1 MRRTGAITQKVPTF
15 SSDDYRTFMIGD
27 FKGIDKSV
35 NPFNAIKSSAE
46 ECLNLYVDDEG
57 TLTTRPRIDCQADIV
72 GDELSWNP
80 TIDDIKNAF
89 EFDYNGVHYHAIT
102 TNQRRFD
109 ERTFWGLSSDFITW
123 NGFVDDGGNTV
134 SELFNNGDVLYA
146 VIRNGIYITK
156 IDFTTNKI
164 SFTKASAYVPTTDT
178 YDATSGVRVTTG
190 EQDNLLTNK
199 FKTEVFWNPASH
211 EGNKKLHALN
221 YNFVS
226 NEYLKTNK
234 KLTYNN
240 ASLTKWKVYKDDK
253 LIVGT
258 ADNQHIVVFSSTG
271 DVVKTYGMPVDGI
284 TQIDFDY
291 NATFNYLLVG
301 CTHGTSKICDFYL
314 FKDTANYV
322 SAISSQPW
330 NRGLSSPRVPACC
343 IDPDN
348 KQAFLTTDTISGTG
362 YVRYGWIIE
371 LSDEPKI
378 VSQGEIGYR
387 FIRLFWSKLLGIYVG
402 ECVSGLDHA
411 FGGILPTV
419 KNSEYLTV
427 DAVVIL
433 QTTSIDY
440 TSHVADIYE
449 NGSNIYVNLYAG
461 LSRKIYYRQAPDK
474 NASPSF
480 TLDVIMHPIEFPD
493 EAGFKLTSI
502 DGLSTDPNVRALIYS
517 IASRD
522 YSTIAAVITLTE
534 SLSLSDTNIVVFPD
548 GNMLAYD
555 RLILYNASTKPLLVI
570 RETSK
575 ETSEITLERVGRYN
589 NNYVYWST
597 NSNKVYYTA
606 NNDPLYIPK
615 SFYDDYGDDTPV
627 TGVMRISDSYLAVLK
642 QDATYLAWFDSETGY
657 FYANELR
664 TEKGNIAVAQAIVC
678 NYSNLPVVINTD
690 GFWGLGQSTSVNYQ
704 DTVYSSLSD
713 ALRVELQKLDLTKC
727 KTHNHKYLTY
737 FAVPNGDSTTIYVL
751 DNRIQ
756 MWFKWVI
763 PIDLKFFAEYE
774 DHTYIYTA
782 TSVFKLDPYTAHTN
796 GDLNDAWY
804 ADTVNAVGSTKH
816 IPWLWV
822 SQPLYLGTLN
832 YKKRIR
838 YMKFLFDNKYESESV
853 TMRDGFLSYK
863 QSERPTKLREY
874 TSPFTRNTFS
884 NEITGITKQ
893 VATLKTKKIRPYIPS
908 FDFIQIILRSNN
920 DSDEF
925 EDADGNIITP
935 TLNDKVGLI
944 GLTINYILQEG

>member
-57 TLTTRPRIDCQADIV
+57 TLTTRPRLDCQSDIV
-72 GDELSWNP
+72 GDELPWNP
-80 TIDDIKNAF
+80 AEDAIRNSF
-89 EFDYNGVHYHAIT
+89 EFDYNGAHYHAIT
-102 TNQRRFD
+102 TNQRRSN
-109 ERTFWGLSSDFITW
+109 EKTFWGLSSDFITW
-123 NGFVDDGGNTV
+123 EGFVDDGGNTV

-146 VIRNGIYITK
+146 IIRNGIYTTT
-156 IDFTTNKI
+156 IDFTTHKI
-164 SFTKASAYVPTTDT
+164 SFTKALAYVPTTGT
-178 YDATSGVRVTTG
+178 YDAASSVRVIGG
-190 EQDNLLTNK
+190 EQENLLTNK
-199 FKTEVFWNPASH
+199 FKTEVFWNPTSVQNKDFTNIDFETIKNDYYNGFTFLKTPNNVLIQAGNFKVYEKLNKIVGIDPTNKSQIFVWDTSGNIIKTYLLTDSNISQVDFDYTSDDVLYASYIYH
-211 EGNKKLHALN
+211 DTAADKYILKIIETTKTTTTTILHSEDASDYNTVCCYIPSKAQLVVGFTRVDGSEQLWLLDPKAETHLIKAKILSRIGLKKL
-221 YNFVS
+221 YWIES
-226 NEYLKTNK
+226 
-234 KLTYNN
+234 
-240 ASLTKWKVYKDDK
+240 WDK
-253 LIVGT
+253 LIYFATLTDSSFKMSVMNLDDWSTLTRTYFNNYDVRINIKSFDSGEVYMNWKT
-258 ADNQHIVVFSSTG
+258 KTSFITYQLYYDKTHLIESAATNGNANFS
-271 DVVKTYGMPVDGI
+271 D
-284 TQIDFDY
+284 
-291 NATFNYLLVG
+291 
-301 CTHGTSKICDFYL
+301 
-314 FKDTANYV
+314 
-322 SAISSQPW
+322 
-330 NRGLSSPRVPACC
+330 
-343 IDPDN
+343 
-348 KQAFLTTDTISGTG
+348 GTG
-362 YVRYGWIIE
+362 YTFRYTTSPNKLTIE
-371 LSDEPKI
+371 YNSRSYYSDTIVSSHMPLEAYLSD
-378 VSQGEIGYR
+378 G
-387 FIRLFWSKLLGIYVG
+387 
-402 ECVSGLDHA
+402 
-411 FGGILPTV
+411 FGCSLCSDQTLVDSEGCIL
-419 KNSEYLTV
+419 K
-427 DAVVIL
+427 
-433 QTTSIDY
+433 
-440 TSHVADIYE
+440 
-449 NGSNIYVNLYAG
+449 
-461 LSRKIYYRQAPDK
+461 
-474 NASPSF
+474 
-480 TLDVIMHPIEFPD
+480 
-493 EAGFKLTSI
+493 
-502 DGLSTDPNVRALIYS
+502 
-517 IASRD
+517 
-522 YSTIAAVITLTE
+522 
-534 SLSLSDTNIVVFPD
+534 
-548 GNMLAYD
+548 
-555 RLILYNASTKPLLVI
+555 YNASTRPLLTI
-570 RETSK
+570 QETSK
-575 ETSEITLERVGRYN
+575 ETSEITLEHVGRFN

-597 NSNKVYYTA
+597 KSNKVYYTA
-606 NNDPLYIPK
+606 NNNPLYIPK

-774 DHTYIYTA
+774 DYTYIYTA

-838 YMKFLFDNKYESESV
+838 YMKFLFDNKYESENV
-853 TMRDGFLSYK
+853 TMRYGFLSYK

>member
-15 SSDDYRTFMIGD
+15 SSDDYKTFMIGD

-46 ECLNLYVDDEG
+46 ECLNLYVDNEG

-72 GDELSWNP
+72 GDELNWNP
-80 TIDDIKNAF
+80 TEDAIRNSF

-102 TNQRRFD
+102 TNKRRAN
-109 ERTFWGLSSDFITW
+109 EKTFWGLSSDFITW
-123 NGFVDDGGNTV
+123 ESFVDDAGNTV

-146 VIRNGIYITK
+146 VIKNGIYTTT

-164 SFTKASAYVPTTDT
+164 SFTKALAYVPTTGT
-178 YDATSGVRVTTG
+178 YDAASGVRVTAG

-199 FKTEVFWNPASH
+199 FKTEVFWNPNSVK
-211 EGNKKLHALN
+211 NKDFADIDFEILENN
-221 YNFVS
+221 YYT
-226 NEYLKTNK
+226 EPKYLA
-234 KLTYNN
+234 N
-240 ASLTKWKVYKDDK
+240 ADGVRLPAGTFKVYEK
-253 LIVGT
+253 LNTIIGSDPSNKSQVLVWDTSGNIT
-258 ADNQHIVVFSSTG
+258 
-271 DVVKTYGMPVDGI
+271 KTYVLPNSDVN
-284 TQIDFDY
+284 QIDFDY
-291 NATFNYLLVG
+291 TSDNILYVAYIYHDSEANKYMLNVVEIPPTSVITSIHSEEAAENYPSLCCYIPSKAQLVVGFTNTSGQEQLWLLDPGAETHMVKAKIFSRFGLKKLYWIESWKRLAYIAT
-301 CTHGTSKICDFYL
+301 
-314 FKDTANYV
+314 
-322 SAISSQPW
+322 
-330 NRGLSSPRVPACC
+330 
-343 IDPDN
+343 
-348 KQAFLTTDTISGTG
+348 
-362 YVRYGWIIE
+362 
-371 LSDEPKI
+371 LSDASETI
-378 VSQGEIGYR
+378 GVMNLDDWSQITKTFR
-387 FIRLFWSKLLGIYVG
+387 
-402 ECVSGLDHA
+402 
-411 FGGILPTV
+411 
-419 KNSEYLTV
+419 
-427 DAVVIL
+427 
-433 QTTSIDY
+433 
-440 TSHVADIYE
+440 
-449 NGSNIYVNLYAG
+449 NIYNIRINIKAFDDGGVYLNW
-461 LSRKIYYRQAPDK
+461 KTQAL
-474 NASPSF
+474 F
-480 TLDVIMHPIEFPD
+480 H
-493 EAGFKLTSI
+493 
-502 DGLSTDPNVRALIYS
+502 
-517 IASRD
+517 
-522 YSTIAAVITLTE
+522 TE
-534 SLSLSDTNIVVFPD
+534 SLS
-548 GNMLAYD
+548 YD
-555 RLILYNASTKPLLVI
+555 RNQLIVGDLEVGNATFSDGTGYEFVYTTSPNKLSVRYDYLSYYDSSIDSSNMPPELYLRYGFGCVLCSDQTLIDTEGCILKYNASTKPLLI
-570 RETSK
+570 IQEELKGS
-575 ETSEITLERVGRYN
+575 SEVTLEHVGRYN

-606 NNDPLYIPK
+606 NNNPLYIPK

-642 QDATYLAWFDSETGY
+642 KDATYLAWYDSETGY

-664 TEKGNIAVAQAIVC
+664 TEKGNIAIAQVIVC

-713 ALRVELQKLDLTKC
+713 ALRVELQELDLTKC

-751 DNRIQ
+751 DNRIR

-774 DHTYIYTA
+774 DYTYIYTA

-804 ADTVNAVGSTKH
+804 ADTVNVVGSTKH

-853 TMRDGFLSYK
+853 TMRYGFLSYK

-884 NEITGITKQ
+884 NEITGITKE

>member
-57 TLTTRPRIDCQADIV
+57 TLTTRPRIEFEFNIPPAYGKIQKTFSFTYKNVYYYAGMCDKDSSNHTRWIISSDLKTWDYLV
-72 GDELSWNP
+72 ELSGNVV
-80 TIDDIKNAF
+80 DDMFDNGDFLYAIIKNELYSTTINF
-89 EFDYNGVHYHAIT
+89 TNSFIQFDKA
-102 TNQRRFD
+102 
-109 ERTFWGLSSDFITW
+109 
-123 NGFVDDGGNTV
+123 TV
-134 SELFNNGDVLYA
+134 
-146 VIRNGIYITK
+146 YI
-156 IDFTTNKI
+156 
-164 SFTKASAYVPTTDT
+164 PTTGT
-178 YDATSGVRVTTG
+178 YDAASGVRVTAG
-190 EQDNLLTNK
+190 EQENLLTNK
-199 FKTEVFWNPASH
+199 FKTEVFWNPTSVQNKDFTNIDFETIKNDYYNGFTFLKTPRNVLIPA
-211 EGNKKLHALN
+211 GNFKVYEKLNKIVGINPTNKSQIFVWDTSGNIIKTYLLTDSNISQVDFDYTSDDVLYAAYIYHDTAANKYILKIIETTPTTTTILHSENVSNYNTVCCYIPSKAQLVVGFTRTDGSDQLWLLDPKAETHLIKAKIFSRIGLKKL
-221 YNFVS
+221 YWIES
-226 NEYLKTNK
+226 
-234 KLTYNN
+234 
-240 ASLTKWKVYKDDK
+240 WDK
-253 LIVGT
+253 LIYFATLTDSSFKMSVMNLDDWSTLTRTYFNNYDVRINIKSFDSGEVYMNWKTKTSFITYQLYYDKIHLIEST
-258 ADNQHIVVFSSTG
+258 ATNGNANFS
-271 DVVKTYGMPVDGI
+271 D
-284 TQIDFDY
+284 
-291 NATFNYLLVG
+291 
-301 CTHGTSKICDFYL
+301 
-314 FKDTANYV
+314 
-322 SAISSQPW
+322 
-330 NRGLSSPRVPACC
+330 
-343 IDPDN
+343 
-348 KQAFLTTDTISGTG
+348 GTG
-362 YVRYGWIIE
+362 YTFRYTTSPNKLTIE
-371 LSDEPKI
+371 YNSRSYYSDTIVSSHMPLKAYLSD
-378 VSQGEIGYR
+378 G
-387 FIRLFWSKLLGIYVG
+387 
-402 ECVSGLDHA
+402 
-411 FGGILPTV
+411 FGCSLCSDQTLVDSEGCIL
-419 KNSEYLTV
+419 K
-427 DAVVIL
+427 
-433 QTTSIDY
+433 
-440 TSHVADIYE
+440 
-449 NGSNIYVNLYAG
+449 
-461 LSRKIYYRQAPDK
+461 
-474 NASPSF
+474 
-480 TLDVIMHPIEFPD
+480 
-493 EAGFKLTSI
+493 
-502 DGLSTDPNVRALIYS
+502 
-517 IASRD
+517 
-522 YSTIAAVITLTE
+522 
-534 SLSLSDTNIVVFPD
+534 
-548 GNMLAYD
+548 
-555 RLILYNASTKPLLVI
+555 YNASTRPLLTI
-570 RETSK
+570 QETSK
-575 ETSEITLERVGRYN
+575 EMFEVTLEHVGRFN

-597 NSNKVYYTA
+597 KSNKVYYTA
-606 NNDPLYIPK
+606 NNDPTYIPK
-615 SFYDDYGDDTPV
+615 SFYDDYGDTSPV
-627 TGVMRISDSYLAVLK
+627 TSVLRISDSYLAVLK

-774 DHTYIYTA
+774 DYTYIYTA

-853 TMRDGFLSYK
+853 TMRYGFLSYK

>member
-15 SSDDYRTFMIGD
+15 SSDDYKTFMIGD

-57 TLTTRPRIDCQADIV
+57 TLTTRPRLDCQSDIV
-72 GDELSWNP
+72 GDELNWNP
-80 TIDDIKNAF
+80 TEDAIRNSF

-102 TNQRRFD
+102 TNKRRAN
-109 ERTFWGLSSDFITW
+109 EKTYWGLSSDFITW
-123 NGFVDDGGNTV
+123 ESFVDDGGNTV

-146 VIRNGIYITK
+146 VIKNGIYTTT

-164 SFTKASAYVPTTDT
+164 SFTKALAYVPTTGT
-178 YDATSGVRVTTG
+178 YDAASGVRVTAG
-190 EQDNLLTNK
+190 EQENFLTDK
-199 FKTEVFWNPASH
+199 FKTEVFWKPADVKSEAFRDLSFELDKNNYYDKYEQLAYNNSGVTKYKAYPAS
-211 EGNKKLHALN
+211 NTILAC
-221 YNFVS
+221 
-226 NEYLKTNK
+226 
-234 KLTYNN
+234 
-240 ASLTKWKVYKDDK
+240 
-253 LIVGT
+253 I
-258 ADNQHIVVFSSTG
+258 DNTRIVVFDTAGKVTAEYVLPQNISS
-271 DVVKTYGMPVDGI
+271 
-284 TQIDFDY
+284 IDFDY
-291 NATFNYLLVG
+291 YANSTAVCIAYTYTRDSVKYISAIEYSPTQQFTLLNPISCESSCQARCCVIESTGEMIITGAVLKASVEGIVVKLNATNTINRRGDTTNETLANFDFVWWSPALSCFIAGGLIPNTTNTRVYMFYNTVTSSEFDTPGNYITLFNKQPNTKWHLTNTASKTFINFDSTHEEVQIASWGSFFLVNEQSGWVNFDDGTGFIIKTDATSTTLTLNDQKFWESTEYKSSTATTKYTILFANGSFFDSAGYLL
-301 CTHGTSKICDFYL
+301 KY
-314 FKDTANYV
+314 K
-322 SAISSQPW
+322 
-330 NRGLSSPRVPACC
+330 
-343 IDPDN
+343 
-348 KQAFLTTDTISGTG
+348 
-362 YVRYGWIIE
+362 
-371 LSDEPKI
+371 
-378 VSQGEIGYR
+378 
-387 FIRLFWSKLLGIYVG
+387 
-402 ECVSGLDHA
+402 
-411 FGGILPTV
+411 
-419 KNSEYLTV
+419 
-427 DAVVIL
+427 
-433 QTTSIDY
+433 
-440 TSHVADIYE
+440 
-449 NGSNIYVNLYAG
+449 
-461 LSRKIYYRQAPDK
+461 
-474 NASPSF
+474 
-480 TLDVIMHPIEFPD
+480 
-493 EAGFKLTSI
+493 
-502 DGLSTDPNVRALIYS
+502 
-517 IASRD
+517 
-522 YSTIAAVITLTE
+522 
-534 SLSLSDTNIVVFPD
+534 
-548 GNMLAYD
+548 
-555 RLILYNASTKPLLVI
+555 ASTKPELTI
-570 RETSK
+570 IETQTEPCPDLS
-575 ETSEITLERVGRYN
+575 LEHVGRYN

-597 NSNKVYYTA
+597 TSNKVYYAA
-606 NNDPLYIPK
+606 NNNPLYIPK

-642 QDATYLAWFDSETGY
+642 KDATYLAWYDSETGY

-664 TEKGNIAVAQAIVC
+664 TEKGNIAIAQAIVC

-737 FAVPNGDSTTIYVL
+737 FAVPNGDSTTVYVL

-774 DHTYIYTA
+774 DYTYIYTA

-853 TMRDGFLSYK
+853 TMRYGFLSYK

-884 NEITGITKQ
+884 NEITGITKE

>member
-57 TLTTRPRIDCQADIV
+57 TLTTRPRI
-72 GDELSWNP
+72 E
-80 TIDDIKNAF
+80 F
-89 EFDYNGVHYHAIT
+89 EFDIPPAYGKI
-102 TNQRRFD
+102 QK
-109 ERTFWGLSSDFITW
+109 TFSFTYKNVYYYAGMCDKNSQNHTRWIISSDLKTW
-123 NGFVDDGGNTV
+123 DYLVDPSGNVVDDM
-134 SELFNNGDVLYA
+134 FDNGDFLYA
-146 VIRNGIYITK
+146 IINNELYSTTINFTSSFIQFDKATVYI
-156 IDFTTNKI
+156 
-164 SFTKASAYVPTTDT
+164 PTTGT
-178 YDATSGVRVTTG
+178 YDAASGVRVTAG
-190 EQDNLLTNK
+190 EQENLLTNK
-199 FKTEVFWNPASH
+199 FKTEVFWNPTSVQNKDFTNIDFETIKNDYYNGFTFLKTPGNVLIPAGNFKVYEKLNKIVGIDPTNKSQIFVWDTSGNIIKTYLLTDSNISQVDFDYTSDDVLYAAYIYHDTAADKYILKIIETTTTTTTTILHSEDASDYNTVCCYIPSKAQLVVGFTRRDGSDQLWLLDPKAETH
-211 EGNKKLHALN
+211 LIKAKIFSRIGLKKL
-221 YNFVS
+221 YWIES
-226 NEYLKTNK
+226 
-234 KLTYNN
+234 
-240 ASLTKWKVYKDDK
+240 WDK
-253 LIVGT
+253 LIYFATLTDSSFKMSVMNLDDWSTLTRTYFNNYDVRINIKSFDSGEVYMNWKT
-258 ADNQHIVVFSSTG
+258 KTSFITYQLYYDKTHLIESAATNGNANFS
-271 DVVKTYGMPVDGI
+271 D
-284 TQIDFDY
+284 
-291 NATFNYLLVG
+291 
-301 CTHGTSKICDFYL
+301 
-314 FKDTANYV
+314 
-322 SAISSQPW
+322 
-330 NRGLSSPRVPACC
+330 
-343 IDPDN
+343 
-348 KQAFLTTDTISGTG
+348 GTG
-362 YVRYGWIIE
+362 YTFRYTTSPNKLTIE
-371 LSDEPKI
+371 YNSRPYYSDTIVSSHMPLEAYLSD
-378 VSQGEIGYR
+378 G
-387 FIRLFWSKLLGIYVG
+387 
-402 ECVSGLDHA
+402 
-411 FGGILPTV
+411 FGCSLCSDQTLVDSEGCIL
-419 KNSEYLTV
+419 K
-427 DAVVIL
+427 
-433 QTTSIDY
+433 
-440 TSHVADIYE
+440 
-449 NGSNIYVNLYAG
+449 
-461 LSRKIYYRQAPDK
+461 
-474 NASPSF
+474 
-480 TLDVIMHPIEFPD
+480 
-493 EAGFKLTSI
+493 
-502 DGLSTDPNVRALIYS
+502 
-517 IASRD
+517 
-522 YSTIAAVITLTE
+522 
-534 SLSLSDTNIVVFPD
+534 
-548 GNMLAYD
+548 
-555 RLILYNASTKPLLVI
+555 YNASTRPLLTI

-575 ETSEITLERVGRYN
+575 EMFEVTLEHVGRFN

-597 NSNKVYYTA
+597 KSNKVYYTA
-606 NNDPLYIPK
+606 NNDPTYIPK
-615 SFYDDYGDDTPV
+615 SFYDDYGDTSPV
-627 TGVMRISDSYLAVLK
+627 TSVMRISDSYLAVLK

-774 DHTYIYTA
+774 DYTYIYTD

-853 TMRDGFLSYK
+853 TMRYGFLSYK

>member
-57 TLTTRPRIDCQADIV
+57 TLTTRPRI
-72 GDELSWNP
+72 E
-80 TIDDIKNAF
+80 F
-89 EFDYNGVHYHAIT
+89 EFNIPPAYGKI
-102 TNQRRFD
+102 QK
-109 ERTFWGLSSDFITW
+109 TFSFTYKNVYYYAGMCGKDSQNATRWIISSDLKTW
-123 NGFVDDGGNTV
+123 DYLVDHSGNV
-134 SELFNNGDVLYA
+134 VDNMFDNGDFLYA
-146 VIRNGIYITK
+146 IINNELYSTIIKFTYSLIQFDKATVYI
-156 IDFTTNKI
+156 
-164 SFTKASAYVPTTDT
+164 PTTGT
-178 YDATSGVRVTTG
+178 YDAASGVRVTAG

-271 DVVKTYGMPVDGI
+271 DVVKIYDMPVDDI
-284 TQIDFDY
+284 IQIDFDY
-291 NATFNYLLVG
+291 NATLNYLLVG
-301 CTHGTSKICDFYL
+301 CTHGASKLCDFYL
-314 FKDTANYV
+314 FKDTTNYV
-322 SAISSQPW
+322 SPILSQPW
-330 NRGLSSPRVPACC
+330 NSGLSSPRVPACC
-343 IDPDN
+343 INPDN
-348 KQAFLTTDTISGTG
+348 KQAFLTTDTMLGT
-362 YVRYGWIIE
+362 RYGWTIE

-387 FIRLFWSKLLGIYVG
+387 FVRLFWSKLLGIYVG

-427 DAVVIL
+427 DAVVISY
-433 QTTSIDY
+433 TTSIDY

-449 NGSNIYVNLYAG
+449 NDSNIYVNLYAG
-461 LSRKIYYRQAPDK
+461 LSRKIYYRQAPDE

-480 TLDVIMHPIEFPD
+480 ALDVIMHPIEFPD

-502 DGLSTDPNVRALIYS
+502 DGLSTDPNVRALIYE
-517 IASRD
+517 IESRD
-522 YSTIAAVITLTE
+522 YSTIAAVITLTK
-534 SLSLSDTNIVVFPD
+534 SLSLSDTNVVVFPD

-555 RLILYNASTKPLLVI
+555 RLILYNASTKPLMVI
-570 RETSK
+570 QETSK
-575 ETSEITLERVGRYN
+575 ETSEITLEHVGRYN

-597 NSNKVYYTA
+597 ASNKVYYTA
-606 NNDPLYIPK
+606 NNNPLYIPK

-642 QDATYLAWFDSETGY
+642 QDATYLAWFDSKTGY

-774 DHTYIYTA
+774 DYTYIYTA

-838 YMKFLFDNKYESESV
+838 YMKFLFDNKYESENV
-853 TMRDGFLSYK
+853 TMRYGFLSYK

>member
-57 TLTTRPRIDCQADIV
+57 TLTTRPRLDCQSDIV

-80 TIDDIKNAF
+80 TEDAIRNSF
-89 EFDYNGVHYHAIT
+89 EFDYNGTHYHAIT
-102 TNQRRFD
+102 TNQRQSNKK
-109 ERTFWGLSSDFITW
+109 TYWGLSSDFITW
-123 NGFVDDGGNTV
+123 EGFVDDGGNTV
-134 SELFNNGDVLYA
+134 SELFNNGDVSYA
-146 VIRNGIYITK
+146 IIRNGIYTTT
-156 IDFTTNKI
+156 IDFTTHKI
-164 SFTKASAYVPTTDT
+164 SFTKAVAYVPTTGT
-178 YDATSGVRVTTG
+178 YDAASGVRVTAG

-199 FKTEVFWNPASH
+199 FKTEVFWNPNSVKNKNFTDIDFEILENKYYTEPKYLTNADGVRLPAGTFKVYEKLNTIIGSDPSNKSKILIFDST
-211 EGNKKLHALN
+211 GNIVKTHTLTADDITAIDFEYVEDGSFYVTYVYHDTPGYKLAALHIKNDSIVILLTGVTVVETSAPVCCYIPSKSLLVVCSVTSGTRTKTMWILQSGLTNPIVTTLNPNEFSIWKKLYWVESWERL
-221 YNFVS
+221 VII
-226 NEYLKTNK
+226 T
-234 KLTYNN
+234 
-240 ASLTKWKVYKDDK
+240 D
-253 LIVGT
+253 
-258 ADNQHIVVFSSTG
+258 
-271 DVVKTYGMPVDGI
+271 VKTTTTTPIYAAIETYSLDLKYRSNYILDHVEYDVRMNI
-284 TQIDFDY
+284 KIFDTGEVY
-291 NATFNYLLVG
+291 FNCKNSTVFNHIQLKY
-301 CTHGTSKICDFYL
+301 SY
-314 FKDTANYV
+314 DTVYSGYA
-322 SAISSQPW
+322 
-330 NRGLSSPRVPACC
+330 
-343 IDPDN
+343 
-348 KQAFLTTDTISGTG
+348 LTAYDERTGNVNFSDGTG
-362 YVRYGWIIE
+362 YWFRYSQTNTLSII
-371 LSDEPKI
+371 
-378 VSQGEIGYR
+378 Y
-387 FIRLFWSKLLGIYVG
+387 
-402 ECVSGLDHA
+402 
-411 FGGILPTV
+411 
-419 KNSEYLTV
+419 NSTNYG
-427 DAVVIL
+427 
-433 QTTSIDY
+433 SID
-440 TSHVADIYE
+440 
-449 NGSNIYVNLYAG
+449 
-461 LSRKIYYRQAPDK
+461 
-474 NASPSF
+474 
-480 TLDVIMHPIEFPD
+480 LDP
-493 EAGFKLTSI
+493 
-502 DGLSTDPNVRALIYS
+502 
-517 IASRD
+517 
-522 YSTIAAVITLTE
+522 TE
-534 SLSLSDTNIVVFPD
+534 SHTTENFGCFLCSDQT
-548 GNMLAYD
+548 
-555 RLILYNASTKPLLVI
+555 LIDTEGCILKYNASTRPLLI
-570 RETSK
+570 IMETSK
-575 ETSEITLERVGRYN
+575 DSPEVTLEHVGRYN

-606 NNDPLYIPK
+606 NNNPLYIPK

-664 TEKGNIAVAQAIVC
+664 TEKGNIAIAQAIVC

-774 DHTYIYTA
+774 DYTYIYTA

-796 GDLNDAWY
+796 GDLNGAWY

-853 TMRDGFLSYK
+853 TMRYGFLSYK

-884 NEITGITKQ
+884 NEITGITKE

-908 FDFIQIILRSNN
+908 FDFFQIIFRSNN

>member
-57 TLTTRPRIDCQADIV
+57 TLTTRPRI
-72 GDELSWNP
+72 E
-80 TIDDIKNAF
+80 F
-89 EFDYNGVHYHAIT
+89 EFDIPPAYGKIKK
-102 TNQRRFD
+102 
-109 ERTFWGLSSDFITW
+109 TFSFTYKNVYYYAGMCDKDSSNHTRWIISSDLKTW
-123 NGFVDDGGNTV
+123 DYLVDQSGNVVDDM
-134 SELFNNGDVLYA
+134 FDNGDFLYA
-146 VIRNGIYITK
+146 IINNELYSTTINFTFSFIQFDKATVYI
-156 IDFTTNKI
+156 
-164 SFTKASAYVPTTDT
+164 PTTGT
-178 YDATSGVRVTTG
+178 YDAASGVRVTAG
-190 EQDNLLTNK
+190 EQENLLTNK
-199 FKTEVFWNPASH
+199 FKTEVFWNPTSVQNKDFTNIDFETIKNDYYNGFTFLKTPRNVLIPAGNFKVYEKLNKIVGIDPTNKSQIFVWDTSGNIIKTYLLTDSNISQVDFDYTSDDVLYAAYIYHDTAADKYILKIIETTTTTTTILHSEDASDYNTVCCYIPSKAQLVVGFTRTDGSEQLGLLDPKAETH
-211 EGNKKLHALN
+211 LIKAKLFSRIGLKKL
-221 YNFVS
+221 YWIES
-226 NEYLKTNK
+226 
-234 KLTYNN
+234 
-240 ASLTKWKVYKDDK
+240 WDK
-253 LIVGT
+253 LIYFATLTDSSFKMSVMNLDDWSTLTHTYFNNYDVRINIKSFDSGEVYMNWKT
-258 ADNQHIVVFSSTG
+258 KTLFITYQLYYDKTHFIESAATIGNANFS
-271 DVVKTYGMPVDGI
+271 D
-284 TQIDFDY
+284 
-291 NATFNYLLVG
+291 
-301 CTHGTSKICDFYL
+301 
-314 FKDTANYV
+314 
-322 SAISSQPW
+322 
-330 NRGLSSPRVPACC
+330 
-343 IDPDN
+343 
-348 KQAFLTTDTISGTG
+348 GTG
-362 YVRYGWIIE
+362 YTFRYATSPNKLTIE
-371 LSDEPKI
+371 YNSRSYYSHTIPSFNMPLEAYLSD
-378 VSQGEIGYR
+378 G
-387 FIRLFWSKLLGIYVG
+387 
-402 ECVSGLDHA
+402 
-411 FGGILPTV
+411 FGCSLCSDQTLVDSEGCIL
-419 KNSEYLTV
+419 K
-427 DAVVIL
+427 
-433 QTTSIDY
+433 
-440 TSHVADIYE
+440 
-449 NGSNIYVNLYAG
+449 
-461 LSRKIYYRQAPDK
+461 
-474 NASPSF
+474 
-480 TLDVIMHPIEFPD
+480 
-493 EAGFKLTSI
+493 
-502 DGLSTDPNVRALIYS
+502 
-517 IASRD
+517 
-522 YSTIAAVITLTE
+522 
-534 SLSLSDTNIVVFPD
+534 
-548 GNMLAYD
+548 
-555 RLILYNASTKPLLVI
+555 YNASTRPLLTI
-570 RETSK
+570 QETSK
-575 ETSEITLERVGRYN
+575 ETSEITLEHVGRFN

-597 NSNKVYYTA
+597 KSNKVYYTA
-606 NNDPLYIPK
+606 NNDPTYIPK
-615 SFYDDYGDDTPV
+615 SFYDDYGDTSPV
-627 TGVMRISDSYLAVLK
+627 TSVLRISDSYLAVLK

-774 DHTYIYTA
+774 DYTYIYTA

-853 TMRDGFLSYK
+853 TMRYGFLSYK

>member
-57 TLTTRPRIDCQADIV
+57 TLTTRPRLDCQSDIV
-72 GDELSWNP
+72 GDELPWNP
-80 TIDDIKNAF
+80 AEDAIRNSF
-89 EFDYNGVHYHAIT
+89 EFDYNGTHYHAIT
-102 TNQRRFD
+102 TNQRQSD
-109 ERTFWGLSSDFITW
+109 KKTYWGLSSDFITW
-123 NGFVDDGGNTV
+123 EGFVDDGGNTV

-146 VIRNGIYITK
+146 IIRNGIYTTAIN
-156 IDFTTNKI
+156 FTTHKI
-164 SFTKASAYVPTTDT
+164 SFTKAVAYVPTTGT
-178 YDATSGVRVTTG
+178 YDAASGIRVTAG
-190 EQDNLLTNK
+190 EQENLLINEY
-199 FKTEVFWNPASH
+199 KTEVFWNPTNH
-211 EGNKKLHALN
+211 TGNKNLLALK
-221 YNFVS
+221 YSFVS
-226 NEYLKTNK
+226 NGYLKTNK
-234 KLTYNN
+234 RLTYNN
-240 ASLTKWKVYKDDK
+240 APLLKWKAYKNDK
-253 LIVGT
+253 VIVGT
-258 ADNQHIVVFSSTG
+258 TDNQHIVVFSSTG
-271 DVVKTYGMPVDGI
+271 DVMKTYDMPVDNI
-284 TQIDFDY
+284 TQLDFDY
-291 NATFNYLLVG
+291 SETLNCLLIG
-301 CTHGTSKICDFYL
+301 CTHGTSNVSDFYL
-314 FKDTANYV
+314 FKDTNTCVSVIPTQTWATGL
-322 SAISSQPW
+322 SAI
-330 NRGLSSPRVPACC
+330 RIPACC
-343 IDPDN
+343 INPTAEE
-348 KQAFLTTDTISGTG
+348 AFITTDIVSGGGT
-362 YVRYGWIIE
+362 VRYGWTVK
-371 LSDEPKI
+371 LSDSPTV
-378 VSQGEIGYR
+378 VSKGKLGYH
-387 FIRLFWSKLLGIYVG
+387 FIKLFWSNLLNAYVG
-402 ECVSGLDHA
+402 ECVSGLDRCFA
-411 FGGILPTV
+411 GILATV
-419 KNSEYLTV
+419 KNDQYLTI
-427 DAVVIL
+427 DAVVIAL
-433 QTTSIDY
+433 TSPSD
-440 TSHVADIYE
+440 TKPVCANIYE
-449 NGSNIYVNLYAG
+449 NDSNIYVNLYSG
-461 LSRKIYYRQAPDK
+461 GSRKIYYKQAPDE
-474 NASPSF
+474 NGSPSF
-480 TLDVIMHPIEFPD
+480 TREPLQHPVEFPD
-493 EAGFKLTSI
+493 ETGFE
-502 DGLSTDPNVRALIYS
+502 LIGMTGFPANTKFLQYGS
-517 IASRD
+517 A
-522 YSTIAAVITLTE
+522 TIAVITLSE
-534 SLSLSDTNIVVFPD
+534 SLSLMNTCVTVFAD

-555 RLILYNASTKPLLVI
+555 TLILYNASTKPLLVI

-575 ETSEITLERVGRYN
+575 ETSEITLEHVGRYN

-597 NSNKVYYTA
+597 TSNKVYYTA
-606 NNDPLYIPK
+606 NNNPLYIPK

-774 DHTYIYTA
+774 DYIYIYTA

-804 ADTVNAVGSTKH
+804 ADTINAVGSTKH

-853 TMRDGFLSYK
+853 TMRYGFLSYK